1 MSVCNVKFSLQML
14 QQGLKFD
21 FFGAAAVQMVFFH
34 FFGHPP
40 PWSRW
45 TSVAGRILRKVTL
58 L

>member
-34 FFGHPP
+34 FLVIPP
-40 PWSRW
+40 LVAMDLCSRSNF
-45 TSVAGRILRKVTL
+45 T
-58 L
+58 